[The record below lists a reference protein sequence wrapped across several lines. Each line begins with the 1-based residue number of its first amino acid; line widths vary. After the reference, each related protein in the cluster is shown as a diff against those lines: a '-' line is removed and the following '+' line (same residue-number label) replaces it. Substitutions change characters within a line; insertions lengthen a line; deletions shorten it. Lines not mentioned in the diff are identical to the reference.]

1 MNITFQTSDKV
12 NGTLTAVIEPADYQ
26 EKLAKSIK
34 DYSKKLNLPGFRPG
48 KVPAGLVKKQF
59 GQSLLAEEVNKLL
72 QEKLYDYI
80 RDEKINMLGEP
91 LPTEENN
98 KNTFMDGDTFT
109 FTFDIA
115 IAPEFKVSLTKKD
128 KVDYY
133 NVTVS
138 DEMVQNQVQMYRQ
151 RGGSYEKVDSYED
164 NDMIKGVITEL
175 DATGNVVDGGV
186 TAEGVVMLPKYFRG
200 DEQQKKLFE
209 GAKVNDVIRFNP
221 AKAYDNS
228 EAELASLLKVEKEKA
243 AEYKND
249 FNFQITEITR
259 YMPGPLNQDLFD
271 QVFPKGTVTTA
282 EDFAAKIKEQIEQQ
296 FKKDADYRFLLDL
309 RKHVTEKVGKLEFPD
324 EKLKRIMLANAKG
337 DQKKVDDNYDKSV
350 EELTWHLIKE
360 QLVEMTGVK
369 VEDGDVLE
377 MAREVTRMQFAQYGM
392 LNIPDEYIEN
402 SVTEMLKKRET
413 VDNLIDR
420 CIEVKLG
427 TALKEKISLNEKSVT
442 AEEFN
447 KLFEN

>member
-1 MNITFQTSDKV
+1 MNITFQTSDKL
-12 NGTLTAVIEPADYQ
+12 NGQITAVVEPADYQ
-26 EKLAKSIK
+26 ENLAKSIK
-34 DYSKKLNLPGFRPG
+34 DYSKRVNLPGFRPG
-48 KVPAGLVKKQF
+48 KVPAGLIKKQF

-91 LPTEENN
+91 LPVVDNN
-98 KNTFMDGDTFT
+98 KNTFMDGETFT

-115 IAPEFKVSLTKKD
+115 IAPEIKVSLTKKD

-133 NVTVS
+133 NVVVS

-151 RGGSYEKVDSYED
+151 RGGSYEKVESYEE

-175 DATGNVVDGGV
+175 DEKGNALEGGV

-200 DEQQKKLFE
+200 DDEQKKLFE

-228 EAELASLLKVEKEKA
+228 EAELASLLKVEKENALEHKG
-243 AEYKND
+243 D

-259 YMPGPLNQDLFD
+259 YMPGPLNQELFD

-282 EDFAAKIKEQIEQQ
+282 EEFAAKIKEQIEQQ

-309 RKHVTEKVGKLEFPD
+309 RKHVTEKVEKLEFPD

-337 DQKKVDDNYDKSV
+337 DEKKVEDNYEKSV

-369 VEDGDVLE
+369 VEDNDVLE
-377 MAREVTRMQFAQYGM
+377 MAKEVTRMQFAQYGM
-392 LNIPDEYIEN
+392 LNIPDEYIDN
-402 SVTEMLKKRET
+402 SVKEMLKKRET

-420 CIEVKLG
+420 CVEVKLG
-427 TALKEKISLNEKSVT
+427 TALKEKITLNEKSVT
-442 AEEFN
+442 TEEFN
-447 KLFEN
+447 KLFE